1 MPPMTPAAMSEH
13 LLWLLDDEDAG
24 PGWDEPILV
33 TRRELTAALTLFE
46 FLYEDL
52 RVIPVELADAVVR
65 LSHDIAMR
73 DPEIEA
79 ASERIKQSRSSEPP
93 QI

>member
-1 MPPMTPAAMSEH
+1 MPPMTPSAMSEH

-24 PGWDEPILV
+24 SRWEEPILV

-52 RVIPVELADAVVR
+52 RVIPGELAEAVVR
-65 LSHDIAMR
+65 LSHDLAMR
-73 DPEIEA
+73 DPEVEA
-79 ASERIKQSRSSEPP
+79 AAERVKRLRSSEPP
-93 QI
+93 